1 MALPLP
7 IAVPE
12 RPDLFSGRTFV
23 GALAFCV
30 GGFLLFAFVPV
41 PLFGLGGL
49 LGVFA
54 GTFLLGLRGGPR
66 AYLEVAVAGALAAG
80 VATML
85 TQLLVAVAV
94 GPVPVAAVGAG
105 AGLLAAVG
113 GHYFGRD
120 LRAGLTREL

>member
-1 MALPLP
+1 MPV
-7 IAVPE
+7 AVPE
-12 RPDLFSGRTFV
+12 RPDLFSGRTFAR
-23 GALAFCV
+23 ALAVCV
-30 GGFLLFAFVPV
+30 GGFLLFALVPV

-49 LGVFA
+49 LGLFVGA
-54 GTFLLGLRGGPR
+54 FLLGLRGGRR
-66 AYLEVAVAGALAAG
+66 AYLEVAAAGAVAAG